1 MIILDFGW
9 EQMCH
14 QYLPCHCCLG
24 LNTLLAH
31 SLGMSVKISLT
42 YFCKLFKIFYSVII
56 PPLPLWNLF
65 LQRCPE
71 NNTNEQL
78 IRLKYICKHKKH
90 ISSRRQIYLIF
101 IWICMLT
108 VLSSFGWFQL
118 KWWVVQKK
126 HCQMPPWPSRLYFWN
141 IFLYFIWSFTSASVA
156 SCCWSLIVWPMM
168 AAWFEEHL
176 KC

>member
-31 SLGMSVKISLT
+31 SLGMSVKISLM

-71 NNTNEQL
+71 SNTNEQL
-78 IRLKYICKHKKH
+78 IRLKYICKHKQH
-90 ISSRRQIYLIF
+90 LSSRRKIYF
-101 IWICMLT
+101 IVPFACSPCCPPLGG
-108 VLSSFGWFQL
+108 SSWSGGLF
-118 KWWVVQKK
+118 
-126 HCQMPPWPSRLYFWN
+126 RRN
-141 IFLYFIWSFTSASVA
+141 IFRCHFDLQDYILEIYPNISFWSFTSASVE
-156 SCCWSLIVWPMM
+156 SCCWSLIGWSMLS
-168 AAWFEEHL
+168 AWFEEHL

>member
-14 QYLPCHCCLG
+14 QYLPFHCCLG

-31 SLGMSVKISLT
+31 PLGMSVKISLM

-71 NNTNEQL
+71 SNTNEQL
-78 IRLKYICKHKKH
+78 IRLKCICKHKYIYH
-90 ISSRRQIYLIF
+90 QEDRYILFSFEFACSPCCPPLGGSSWSGGLFRRDIVRCHFNLQYYILETYLNIS
-101 IWICMLT
+101 
-108 VLSSFGWFQL
+108 
-118 KWWVVQKK
+118 
-126 HCQMPPWPSRLYFWN
+126 FWG
-141 IFLYFIWSFTSASVA
+141 FTSASVE
-156 SCCWSLIVWPMM
+156 SCCWSLIVLSMV